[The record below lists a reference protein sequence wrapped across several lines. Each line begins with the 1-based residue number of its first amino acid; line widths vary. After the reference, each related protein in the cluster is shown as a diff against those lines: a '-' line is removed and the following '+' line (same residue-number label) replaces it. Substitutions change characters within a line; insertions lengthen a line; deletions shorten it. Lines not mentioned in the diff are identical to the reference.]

1 MLPDRRRQV
10 RVRSNF
16 EGEVELLVSVGDR
29 VERGTALVVVEG
41 DSEIE
46 TLSARGPAV
55 VTEINVEDGVEVP
68 AAQLLVVLQE
78 VDED

>member
-10 RVRSNF
+10 RVRANF
-16 EGEVELLVSVGDR
+16 PGEVELRVAVGDH
-29 VERGTALVVVEG
+29 VERGKALVVVEG

-55 VTEINVEDGVEVP
+55 VQEICVADGEEVL
-68 AAQLLVVLQE
+68 AAALLVVLQE
-78 VDED
+78 VDD